1 LYELIS
7 DLRPYFYSLREVK
20 QQNVCLDIRI
30 PINWKLE
37 QINQVIE
44 QYKSVEYKVQDKT
57 DKNILI
63 SIVSSADEEGYN
75 IARSCAMEIITYNK
89 ELEEKERLFKIKQRE
104 LQELYQKQLKELE
117 DTFKNEPLDK
127 LKDPNFRTGDGQ
139 EDSTRIELAGE
150 GDEEG
155 Q

>member
-1 LYELIS
+1 MYELIS
-7 DLRPYFYSLREVK
+7 DLRPYFFSLREIK
-20 QQNVCLDIRI
+20 QNVSLDIRI
-30 PINWKLE
+30 PTNWKLE
-37 QINQVIE
+37 HVHQVIE
-44 QYKSVEYKVQDKT
+44 QYKSVSYQVQDKN

-63 SIVSSADEEGYN
+63 SIVSSADQEGYN
-75 IARSCAMEIITYNK
+75 VARTCAKEIITYNQ

-104 LQELYQKQLKELE
+104 LQELYQKQLKDLE
-117 DTFKNEPLDK
+117 NTFKNEPLDK

-139 EDSTRIELAGE
+139 EDTTRIELAGE